1 MKRLLFAL
9 VAILSAAP
17 PLFAWG
23 EAGHTITSTAATFG
37 LPNDMPPFF
46 YAAFPD
52 LVYLAS
58 DPDRWRSGGDSIEG
72 ASTPDHFIDYEYA
85 AGLPLPRDRYKFV
98 ALLESSGR
106 LRQYGISNSTV
117 GFVPWRVAELCE
129 RLTVLWRNW
138 RAAPAGSPDRRY
150 IEHDIV
156 TISGLLGHYV
166 GDSAQPLHTTWNFN
180 GWVEENPNHYRN
192 DCDLHSRFESSY
204 VARAMSVDDVV
215 PLLDKPALRSDYFT
229 TAVDFIRHSN
239 SLMETVYRLDRDHA
253 FDELH
258 PVTAE
263 GKAFTAERLAAG
275 ASLLRDLWWSTW
287 RNSAKAAPKRT
298 VTQN

>member
-1 MKRLLFAL
+1 
-9 VAILSAAP
+9 
-17 PLFAWG
+17 
-23 EAGHTITSTAATFG
+23 
-37 LPNDMPPFF
+37 MPPFF

-58 DPDRWRSGGDSIEG
+58 DPDRWRSAGDSIEG
-72 ASTPDHFIDYEYA
+72 ASTPDHFLDSEYA
-85 AGLPLPRDRYKFV
+85 AGLTLPRDRYKFV

-129 RLTVLWRNW
+129 RLTLIWRNW
-138 RAAPAGSPDRRY
+138 RAAPAGSPERRY

-156 TISGLLGHYV
+156 TVAGLLGHYV

-192 DCDLHSRFESSY
+192 DCDVHWRFESSY
-204 VARAMSVDDVV
+204 VTRAMTLDDVV
-215 PLLDKPALRSDYFT
+215 PLLATPTLRIDYFT
-229 TAVDFIRHSN
+229 TSVDFVKHSN
-239 SLMETVYRLDRDHA
+239 SLTETLYRLDRDHA

-275 ASLLRDLWWSTW
+275 ASMLRDLWWSTW
-287 RNSAKAAPKRT
+287 RNSAKPAPKRNET
-298 VTQN
+298 SS

>member
-1 MKRLLFAL
+1 MKRLLVPLAAL
-9 VAILSAAP
+9 AALLFAAP
-17 PLFAWG
+17 SAFAWG
-23 EAGHTITSTAATFG
+23 EAGHTITNTAATFG

-58 DPDRWRSGGDSIEG
+58 DPDRWRNGGESIEG
-72 ASTPDHFIDYEYA
+72 ASTPDHFLDSEYA
-85 AGLPLPRDRYKFV
+85 DGLPFPRDRYAFV

-106 LRQYGISNSTV
+106 LRRYGISNSTV

-138 RAAPAGSPDRRY
+138 RSMPAGSPDRRSL
-150 IEHDIV
+150 ERDIV
-156 TISGLLGHYV
+156 TVAGLLGHYV

-180 GWVEENPNHYRN
+180 GWVEANPNHYRN

-204 VARAMSVDDVV
+204 VTRAMTLADVT
-215 PLLDKPALRSDYFT
+215 PLLAKPELRTDYFT
-229 TAVDFIRHSN
+229 TAVEFTKRSN
-239 SLMETVYRLDRDHA
+239 SFTERLYRLDRDHA

-258 PVTAE
+258 PITAE
-263 GKAFTAERLAAG
+263 GKRFTAERLAAG

-287 RNSAKAAPKRT
+287 RNSAGRRAVAPE
-298 VTQN
+298 